1 MKVGMVLRPGQEGTQ
16 KLQEEFG
23 EALVCVRYRYDGE
36 SSRRIKTV
44 EIIVDESE
52 WERPAPKAPVD
63 EKGPHQVDVR
73 IPIMREDLVSTL
85 RRKHAEYDE
94 ETKEWRI
101 PYTVAVRMG
110 LRRYIVSRVK
120 APTHSFAL
128 NLEAAKGIRPW
139 GTRALPAG
147 NL

>member
-1 MKVGMVLRPGQEGTQ
+1 MVLRPGQKGTQ
-16 KLQEEFG
+16 KLQQEYG

-36 SSRRIKTV
+36 SSRRVKTV

-52 WERPAPKAPVD
+52 WEKPV
-63 EKGPHQVDVR
+63 EREPREEEGPHQVGVR

-85 RRKHAEYDE
+85 RHKKAEYNE
-94 ETKEWRI
+94 ETKEWRM

-120 APTHSFAL
+120 APSHSFSF
-128 NLEAAKGIRPW
+128 NFEAAKAPSVLSVGHC
-139 GTRALPAG
+139 
-147 NL
+147 